1 MSEAASPWPT
11 SASKPKSTTPAQNP
25 PPPQATILMSPPQRF
40 SVKSKPSVRT
50 AKRADFKAVPNKHSA
65 RKKNNARTRAR
76 GFPDRRGFGHS
87 GLGIVAKTE
96 AHLYQKKIREQQALE
111 PEGTFKPK
119 ISTYSANLQRR
130 VPIYERLF
138 DEGKKK
144 RARQAS
150 KEETP
155 PSIEGWPQAIPPSS
169 FPSQSRGTTCHQR
182 S

>member
-11 SASKPKSTTPAQNP
+11 SASKQKSTTPAQNP
-25 PPPQATILMSPPQRF
+25 LPPQATILMSPPQRF

-96 AHLYQKKIREQQALE
+96 AHLYQKKIRLL
-111 PEGTFKPK
+111 
-119 ISTYSANLQRR
+119 ISFQSGQRYN
-130 VPIYERLF
+130 IYVWIELNYTLMPF
-138 DEGKKK
+138 LMCH
-144 RARQAS
+144 
-150 KEETP
+150 
-155 PSIEGWPQAIPPSS
+155 SIFSV
-169 FPSQSRGTTCHQR
+169 F
-182 S
+182 